1 MIPHKNIRQNRR
13 TGQPIIVVAISI
25 IFIHN
30 WCTNADP
37 AINWSSRSLAG
48 FRNLFRNG
56 GDKMSS
62 RQPSQHRKYQSNSSF
77 APKPTN
83 IRPENKR
90 DNNQVSYNQLKNRP
104 SSSTQISKRRLS
116 WNSPPN
122 ILYPSTR
129 TITGHQYNSHSRYLH
144 LLGIVL

>member
-1 MIPHKNIRQNRR
+1 MIPHKKIRQNRR
-13 TGQPIIVVAISI
+13 TRQPIIVVALSI
-25 IFIHN
+25 IFIHT

-77 APKPTN
+77 ARKPTN
-83 IRPENKR
+83 IRPENKK

-122 ILYPSTR
+122 MLYPSTR
-129 TITGHQYNSHSRYLH
+129 TITGHQYNSYSR
-144 LLGIVL
+144 